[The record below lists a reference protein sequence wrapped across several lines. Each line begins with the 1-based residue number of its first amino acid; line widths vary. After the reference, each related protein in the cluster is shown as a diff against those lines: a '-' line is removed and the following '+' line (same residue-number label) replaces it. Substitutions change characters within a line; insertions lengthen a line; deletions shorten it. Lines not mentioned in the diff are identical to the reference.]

1 MVGKRLGEF
10 ISEVGRTLEG
20 NGGQRW
26 EFQRK
31 ERRDDFVKAS
41 EGYKWC
47 GDWEEKPLHLGEEL
61 AGFDRDF

>member
-1 MVGKRLGEF
+1 MHEKMVGKRLGEF

-31 ERRDDFVKAS
+31 ERSDDFVKAS
-41 EGYKWC
+41 EGYK
-47 GDWEEKPLHLGEEL
+47 
-61 AGFDRDF
+61 